1 MFTLIRVLVL
11 QDHLRRTWTWR
22 IWRNCAEDPED
33 PEDVQ
38 NLQNLQ
44 NPEELC

>member
-11 QDHLRRTWTWR
+11 QDHLRTWTWR

-38 NLQNLQ
+38 NLQN
-44 NPEELC
+44 PGELC